1 MVYPP
6 FMLKVQ
12 TGITSSRQT
21 NPPAFSAL
29 FPEMES
35 VPEKRF
41 SGQNLADYFWIVV
54 EDLLNILFQRGSVN
68 PSIIQY
74 SGLTLNGREAAVI
87 GRFSFYGPSPP
98 MILSR
103 LPMPKPRARLLHQ

>member
-6 FMLKVQ
+6 FLLKVQ
-12 TGITSSRQT
+12 TGIKSSRQT

-41 SGQNLADYFWIVV
+41 SGQNLA
-54 EDLLNILFQRGSVN
+54 G
-68 PSIIQY
+68 
-74 SGLTLNGREAAVI
+74 
-87 GRFSFYGPSPP
+87 
-98 MILSR
+98 
-103 LPMPKPRARLLHQ
+103 

>member
-6 FMLKVQ
+6 FMLEVQ

-29 FPEMES
+29 FPGMES

-41 SGQNLADYFWIVV
+41 SEQNLAGCFLD
-54 EDLLNILFQRGSVN
+54 R
-68 PSIIQY
+68 
-74 SGLTLNGREAAVI
+74 R
-87 GRFSFYGPSPP
+87 
-98 MILSR
+98 
-103 LPMPKPRARLLHQ
+103 